1 MRNIG
6 RNTEH
11 ASTASRRDAIL
22 VKKNYTLYRETEIIS
37 DNTKTGPNGEDA
49 GEMVINVG
57 PQHPATHGVLHLV
70 ITLQG
75 ETIKKMEPHLGYI
88 HRSIEKMCESL
99 SYRQF
104 IYVTS
109 RMDYLSAHINNHACA
124 MCVEKGLQ
132 IEIPPRAQVIRVLM
146 GELTRVASHE
156 LWWGALAMDVGA
168 FTPFFYAFRER
179 ETINDIMEET
189 CGARLTMNYM
199 VPGGVMYDLHPNF
212 QQRVKDF
219 IKLFKS
225 KIDEYDDLVTGNIIF
240 QNRTKGIGVISKE
253 DAISFGCTGPVGR
266 GSGVHC
272 DIRKLYP
279 YEVYDKVQFEEIIE
293 TAGDSFARYLVRI
306 KEMRQSIHI
315 IEQLIDNIPE
325 GDFQAK
331 TKAVLKLP
339 KGEFYSRVETAR
351 GELGVY
357 IVSEGGTTPYRI
369 KFRSPGFSNLSA
381 LEHMVRGSKIGDLMA
396 TMGTLDLV
404 IPDIDR

>member
-1 MRNIG
+1 MY
-6 RNTEH
+6 TETQILKD
-11 ASTASRRDAIL
+11 ST
-22 VKKNYTLYRETEIIS
+22 TS
-37 DNTKTGPNGEDA
+37 DRNGEL
-49 GEMVINVG
+49 VINVG

-70 ITLQG
+70 ITLDG
-75 ETIKKMEPHLGYI
+75 EVIRKVEPHLGYI

-124 MCVEKGLQ
+124 MVVEKAMQ
-132 IEIPPRAQVIRVLM
+132 IEVPPRAQYIRVIM
-146 GELTRVASHE
+146 DELTRIASHE

-179 ETINDIMEET
+179 ENINDIMEET

-199 VPGGVMYDLHPNF
+199 VPGGVMADIHPNF
-212 QQRVKDF
+212 QTRVKNF
-219 IKLFKS
+219 IRLFRS
-225 KIDEYDDLVTGNIIF
+225 KAGEYDELVTGNVIF
-240 QNRTKGIGVISKE
+240 QNRMKGVGCLSRE
-253 DAISFGCTGPVGR
+253 DAISFGCSGPVAR
-266 GSGVHC
+266 ASGVQC

-279 YEVYDKVQFEEIIE
+279 YEVYDKVQFKEIIE
-293 TAGDSFARYLVRI
+293 TAGDSFARYMVRV
-306 KEMRQSIHI
+306 KEMYESVNI

-325 GDFQAK
+325 GEFQAK
-331 TKAVLKLP
+331 TKAVLKPP
-339 KGEFYSRVETAR
+339 KGEFYTRVETAR

-369 KFRSPGFSNLSA
+369 KFRSPGFSNLST
-381 LEHMVRGSKIGDLMA
+381 LDHISRGSKIGDLMA

>member
-1 MRNIG
+1 
-6 RNTEH
+6 
-11 ASTASRRDAIL
+11 
-22 VKKNYTLYRETEIIS
+22 LYRETEIIS
-37 DNTKTGPNGEDA
+37 DNTRSGLNGEEA

-75 ETIKKMEPHLGYI
+75 ETIKKIEPHLGYI

-146 GELTRVASHE
+146 GELTRIASHE

-219 IKLFKS
+219 IKLFNS

-293 TAGDSFARYLVRI
+293 TAGDSFARYMVRI
-306 KEMRQSIHI
+306 REMRQSIRI

-339 KGEFYSRVETAR
+339 KGEFYSRAETAR

-381 LEHMVRGSKIGDLMA
+381 LDHMVRGSKIGDLMA

>member
-1 MRNIG
+1 M
-6 RNTEH
+6 
-11 ASTASRRDAIL
+11 
-22 VKKNYTLYRETEIIS
+22 YRETEIIQEATPETHG
-37 DNTKTGPNGEDA
+37 D
-49 GEMVINVG
+49 MIINVG

-70 ITLQG
+70 ITLSG
-75 ETIKKMEPHLGYI
+75 ETIKKIEPNLGYI

-124 MCVEKGLQ
+124 LCVEQGLQ
-132 IEIPPRAQVIRVLM
+132 LEIPPRAQVIRVLM
-146 GELTRVASHE
+146 DELTRIASHE
-156 LWWGALAMDVGA
+156 LWWGAMAMDLGA
-168 FTPFFYAFRER
+168 FTPFFHAFRER
-179 ETINDIMEET
+179 ETINEIMEET

-212 QQRVKDF
+212 QHRVKAF
-219 IKLFKS
+219 LQQYKE
-225 KIDEYDDLVTGNIIF
+225 KIHEYHDLVTNNIIF
-240 QNRTKGIGVISKE
+240 QNRMKGVGIITAE
-253 DAISFGCTGPVGR
+253 QAISYGCTGPVAR
-266 GSGVHC
+266 GSGVRC
-272 DIRKLYP
+272 DVRKLFP
-279 YEVYDKVQFEEIIE
+279 YEVYNQVQFDEVLE
-293 TAGDSFARYLVRI
+293 TGGDAYARYLVRMG
-306 KEMRQSIHI
+306 EMQQSVRI
-315 IEQLIDNIPE
+315 IEQLIDHIPD

-369 KFRSPGFSNLSA
+369 KFRSPGFSNLSI
-381 LEHMVRGSKIGDLMA
+381 LNEMVKGGKIGDLIA
-396 TMGTLDLV
+396 AMGTLDLV

>member
-1 MRNIG
+1 M
-6 RNTEH
+6 
-11 ASTASRRDAIL
+11 
-22 VKKNYTLYRETEIIS
+22 YRKTEIIKDS
-37 DNTKTGPNGEDA
+37 SEVSPLGGDVEGAADGDLI
-49 GEMVINVG
+49 INVG
-57 PQHPATHGVLHLV
+57 PQHPSTHGVLHLV
-70 ITLQG
+70 ITLNG
-75 ETIKKMEPHLGYI
+75 ETIKKCEPHLGFI

-109 RMDYLSAHINNHACA
+109 RMDYLSAHMNNHGCA
-124 MCVEKGLQ
+124 LCVEKGLQ
-132 IEIPPRAQVIRVLM
+132 VEVPARAQVIRVLM
-146 GELTRVASHE
+146 DELTRIASHE
-156 LWWGALAMDVGA
+156 LWWGAMAMDLGA
-168 FTPFFYAFRER
+168 FTPFFHAFRER

-199 VPGGVMYDLHPNF
+199 VPGGVMAELHPNF
-212 QQRVKDF
+212 QKRVNHF
-219 IKLFKS
+219 ITQFKS
-225 KIDEYDDLVTGNIIF
+225 KVDEYDEMVTGNIIF
-240 QNRTKGIGVISKE
+240 QNRMKGVGYLSKE
-253 DAISFGCTGPVGR
+253 DAISYGCTGPTAR
-266 GSGVHC
+266 GSGVAC

-279 YEVYDKVQFEEIIE
+279 YEVYDKVEFDEMIE
-293 TAGDSFARYLVRI
+293 TEGDCFARYMVRI
-306 KEMRQSIHI
+306 REMRQSIRI
-315 IEQLIDNIPE
+315 IEQLIDAIPE

-351 GELGVY
+351 GEFGVY

-381 LEHMVRGSKIGDLMA
+381 LDRMVRGGKIGDLIA

>member
-1 MRNIG
+1 M
-6 RNTEH
+6 
-11 ASTASRRDAIL
+11 
-22 VKKNYTLYRETEIIS
+22 YRVTDIIKE
-37 DNTKTGPNGEDA
+37 DTTTPKGEF
-49 GEMVINVG
+49 VINVG

-70 ITLQG
+70 ITLSG
-75 ETIKKMEPHLGYI
+75 ETIKKVEPHLGYI

-99 SYRQF
+99 TYRQF

-132 IEIPPRAQVIRVLM
+132 LEIPPRAQVIRILM
-146 GELTRVASHE
+146 DELTRLASHE
-156 LWWGALAMDVGA
+156 LWWGAMAMDLGA
-168 FTPFFYAFRER
+168 FTPFFHAFRER

-199 VPGGVMYDLHPNF
+199 VPGGVMQDIHPNF
-212 QQRVKDF
+212 QKRVKSF
-219 IKLFKS
+219 IQLYKK
-225 KIDEYDDLVTGNIIF
+225 KIHEYAELLTGNVIF
-240 QNRTKGIGVISKE
+240 QNRMKNVGVLSAE
-253 DAISFGCTGPVGR
+253 DAISFGCTGPVAR
-266 GSGVHC
+266 GSGVSS
-272 DIRKLYP
+272 DIRKIAP
-279 YEVYDKVQFEEIIE
+279 YEIYDKLEFDEVLE
-293 TAGDSFARYLVRI
+293 TGCDSFARYLIRIREMQQSVR
-306 KEMRQSIHI
+306 I

-331 TKAVLKLP
+331 TKNVLKLP

-381 LEHMVRGSKIGDLMA
+381 LDHMARGGKIGDLIAM
-396 TMGTLDLV
+396 MGTLDLV

>member
-1 MRNIG
+1 
-6 RNTEH
+6 
-11 ASTASRRDAIL
+11 
-22 VKKNYTLYRETEIIS
+22 LYRETEIIS
-37 DNTKTGPNGEDA
+37 DTTKTGLNGEET
-49 GEMVINVG
+49 GEMVINIG

-75 ETIKKMEPHLGYI
+75 ETIKKVEPHLGYI

-109 RMDYLSAHINNHACA
+109 RMDYLSAHMNNHACA

-132 IEIPPRAQVIRVLM
+132 IEIPPRAQVIRILM
-146 GELTRVASHE
+146 SELTRIASHE

-199 VPGGVMYDLHPNF
+199 VPGGVMYDLHTNF

-266 GSGVHC
+266 GSGVQC

-306 KEMRQSIHI
+306 KEMRQSIRI

-381 LEHMVRGSKIGDLMA
+381 LDHMVRGSKIGDLMA

>member
-1 MRNIG
+1 MFRQ
-6 RNTEH
+6 
-11 ASTASRRDAIL
+11 
-22 VKKNYTLYRETEIIS
+22 TEIIS
-37 DNTKTGPNGEDA
+37 DSSQVSPSAEGDLI
-49 GEMVINVG
+49 INVG

-70 ITLQG
+70 ITLNG
-75 ETIKKMEPHLGYI
+75 ETIKKVEPHLGFI

-99 SYRQF
+99 TYRQF

-124 MCVEKGLQ
+124 LCVEKGLQ
-132 IEIPPRAQVIRVLM
+132 VEIPPRARVIRILM
-146 GELTRVASHE
+146 DELTRIASHE
-156 LWWGALAMDVGA
+156 LWWGAMAMDLGA
-168 FTPFFYAFRER
+168 FTPFFHAFRER
-179 ETINDIMEET
+179 ESINDIMEET

-199 VPGGVMYDLHPNF
+199 VPGGVMQDIHPNF
-212 QQRVKDF
+212 QKRVKEF
-219 IKLFKS
+219 MQLYKR
-225 KIDEYDDLVTGNIIF
+225 KIHEYDELVTGNIIF
-240 QNRTKGIGVISKE
+240 QNRMKGVGYLSAE
-253 DAISFGCTGPVGR
+253 DAVSYGCTGPTAR
-266 GSGVHC
+266 GSGVSS

-279 YEVYDKVQFEEIIE
+279 YEGYDKVEFDEILE
-293 TAGDSFARYLVRI
+293 TAGDSFARYMIRI
-306 KEMRQSIHI
+306 REMQQSIRI

-369 KFRSPGFSNLSA
+369 KFRSPGFSNLSVLDHIA
-381 LEHMVRGSKIGDLMA
+381 RGGKLGDLVAM
-396 TMGTLDLV
+396 MGTLDLV

>member
-1 MRNIG
+1 M
-6 RNTEH
+6 
-11 ASTASRRDAIL
+11 
-22 VKKNYTLYRETEIIS
+22 YRETEIVQAPEASPEGDMI
-37 DNTKTGPNGEDA
+37 
-49 GEMVINVG
+49 INVG

-70 ITLQG
+70 ITLNG
-75 ETIKKMEPHLGYI
+75 ETIKKVEPHLGYI

-124 MCVEKGLQ
+124 LTVEKGLQ
-132 IEIPPRAQVIRVLM
+132 VEIPPRAQAIRVLM
-146 GELTRVASHE
+146 DELTRIASHE
-156 LWWGALAMDVGA
+156 LWWGAMAMDLGA
-168 FTPFFYAFRER
+168 FTPFFHAFRER

-199 VPGGVMYDLHPNF
+199 VPGGVMQDIHPNF
-212 QQRVKDF
+212 QKRVKDF
-219 IKLFKS
+219 LQLYKR
-225 KIDEYDDLVTGNIIF
+225 KIHEYDELVTGNVIF
-240 QNRTKGIGVISKE
+240 QSRMKGVGMLSAE
-253 DAISFGCTGPVGR
+253 DAISYGCSGPVAR
-266 GSGVHC
+266 GSGVSS
-272 DIRKLYP
+272 DIRKIAP
-279 YEVYDKVQFEEIIE
+279 YEIYDKLEFDEVLE
-293 TAGDSFARYLVRI
+293 TGCDSFARYLVRV
-306 KEMRQSIHI
+306 KEMNQSVRI

-339 KGEFYSRVETAR
+339 KGEFYTRVETAR

-369 KFRSPGFSNLSA
+369 KFRSPGFSNLSVLDKIA
-381 LEHMVRGSKIGDLMA
+381 RGSKIGDLIAM
-396 TMGTLDLV
+396 MGTLDLV